1 VEAFLNSND
10 VKEKYLDRI
19 NAHAKADEIIK
30 GQYWEDGRGC
40 AVGCTI
46 HGSNHAAYETEIG
59 VPEWLA
65 RLEDK
70 IFEGLPLEKAK
81 TFPVQFLEAINVGA
95 DLNSIKMPMLV
106 FMVEQARQYANTEKS
121 IAAIDGVLTELK
133 RDVLDLDKLRL
144 ARIAADATYAAS
156 THAGVAD
163 VAAYVAAYA
172 AGVAAADAAYAAAYD
187 AYAAGVAAADAA
199 YAAAYDADAAAYDAY
214 AAAYAAAYDADAAAY
229 VAYATD
235 VAAADAAYAA
245 AYAAGVAAAYVAA
258 YAAGVADV
266 AAYAVAYAAG
276 VAAADAAYAAAY
288 AAGVAGVADVAAYA
302 AAYAAGVA
310 AADAAYAA
318 ASDAGVAG
326 VADAYAAAGV
336 TKSNQYV
343 IISNKLLE
351 LIRDCKPK

>member
-156 THAGVAD
+156 THAGVAAD
-163 VAAYVAAYA
+163 AAYAAAYA

-187 AYAAGVAAADAA
+187 AYAAGVAAAADVS
-199 YAAAYDADAAAYDAY
+199 AAAYDADAAAYDAY
-214 AAAYAAAYDADAAAY
+214 AAAYAAASDADAAAY

-266 AAYAVAYAAG
+266 AAYA
-276 VAAADAAYAAAY
+276 AAY

-310 AADAAYAA
+310 AADVSAAAYVAGV
-318 ASDAGVAG
+318 AGVAG